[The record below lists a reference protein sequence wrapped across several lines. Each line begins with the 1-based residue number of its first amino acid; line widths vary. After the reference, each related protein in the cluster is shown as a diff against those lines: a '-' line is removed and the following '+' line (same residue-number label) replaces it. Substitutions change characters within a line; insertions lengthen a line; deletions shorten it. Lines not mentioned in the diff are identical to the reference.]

1 MAIRYNKKLVIIM
14 IMLILF
20 SCTSCGV
27 KQNTD
32 KQEVKKKITWEG
44 DYPYANSTDI
54 FCVEKNNLFSYDIN
68 GENKRKLKATMGE
81 GCLIRVTDD
90 WLYFKKEI
98 RKNILYEIEIEAVC
112 RIPLKKGR
120 DGRSVLAGKEQKVVE
135 HLDGVT
141 EAIVVDKYLV
151 YLRSASCV
159 NYNNSLVGSYIIQ
172 QEDEIFLVDLK
183 NNKTKKCI
191 VPKKI
196 TSLKV
201 LEWQVFGSSSKG
213 IVWGE
218 KALFYYDIK
227 QNKVIL
233 INEKQTSNVA
243 FDPLKAEVYY
253 CKENRPQIIEKY
265 SIKTGERSAIITKKE
280 VLPVLANCLRVSMD
294 DIKNLA

>member
-1 MAIRYNKKLVIIM
+1 MLVRYRKAIVFMVLFC
-14 IMLILF
+14 LF

-81 GCLIRVTDD
+81 GCLIRVTDE

-98 RKNILYEIEIEAVC
+98 KKNTQYGIEIEAVC

-120 DGRSVLAGKEQKVVE
+120 DGRSVLAGKEQNVVD

-172 QEDEIFLVDLK
+172 QED
-183 NNKTKKCI
+183 
-191 VPKKI
+191 
-196 TSLKV
+196 
-201 LEWQVFGSSSKG
+201 
-213 IVWGE
+213 
-218 KALFYYDIK
+218 
-227 QNKVIL
+227 
-233 INEKQTSNVA
+233 
-243 FDPLKAEVYY
+243 
-253 CKENRPQIIEKY
+253 
-265 SIKTGERSAIITKKE
+265 
-280 VLPVLANCLRVSMD
+280 
-294 DIKNLA
+294 